1 MRFASWLCILA
12 IVAVPSLGAADEV
25 SFRHD
30 VMAVLSKAGC
40 NLGTCHGNAR
50 GKGGFQLSLR
60 GQDPELDWQTLT
72 RDWQSRRANVAV
84 PADSL
89 YLRKATMQIAHEG
102 GRRFDAESDE
112 YRILHDWIA
121 AGMPYDRADAPRLQ
135 SLAVSPTEVLLEA
148 PEWTFTL
155 SAKARFSDGST
166 RDVST
171 KVVYEVGSPIVDINR
186 EGAVRGTN
194 AGETVILVRYLDQ
207 QQPVR
212 VMLIPQRP
220 ALAADRPAA
229 TNIVDQ
235 FIDQKLQRLKLA
247 ASPRCD
253 DATFV
258 RRTTL
263 DLIGTL
269 PTAEEAENFVN
280 DVRSAKRE
288 TWIDSLMERPEFAEW
303 WALKWAD
310 MLRVEEKTL
319 DAKGAEVFH
328 AWLRNAFAEDRPL
341 DELVRQLIASR
352 GSTYADPPSNFYRAL
367 RDPFARSEAVGQLF
381 LGVRLQ
387 CAKCHNHPFDR
398 WTQNDY
404 YSWGN
409 VFAQVDYKILDN
421 NRRDTNDKHE
431 FDGEQ
436 LVTIN
441 DTGTVADPR
450 TEKPRVPQFLGAN
463 VPVKESDRLT
473 ALAAWLTQPDN
484 DRFAQMLV
492 NRAWRHLM
500 GRGLVEPVD
509 DFRATNPPSHPELLQ
524 SLANELRSQGYR
536 LKPLLKRIAMSEA
549 YQRASTPT
557 GDNSDDEINYSHTV
571 VRRLTAEQLTDGLM
585 QASGATVE
593 FAGLPAGTRA
603 ASLSGVGAMLRR
615 KGGPQAGDQMLR
627 VFGKPPRL
635 QSCECE
641 RSDETT
647 LAQAFW
653 LLSGTTVQQLMGDPQ
668 GIVVQ
673 LAKDNIAPDV
683 AIMQLYWRTLSRAP
697 STEELAAM
705 TAYLREKSDRAA
717 ALEDILAALVTSP
730 EFLLRR

>member
-1 MRFASWLCILA
+1 MRFALRLITILS
-12 IVAVPSLGAADEV
+12 VAVPCAGAEV

-60 GQDPELDWQTLT
+60 GQDPDLDWQTLT
-72 RDWQSRRANVAV
+72 RDWQARRANVSV

-102 GRRFDAESDE
+102 GRRFHADSDE

-121 AGMPYDRADAPRLQ
+121 AGMPADPPAAPRLQ
-135 SLAVSPTEVLLEA
+135 SLAITPTEVLLEA
-148 PEWTFTL
+148 PDWKTTL
-155 SAKARFSDGST
+155 QATARFSDGTT
-166 RDVST
+166 RDVSNIA
-171 KVVYEVGSPIVDINR
+171 VYEVGSPLVDVDHD
-186 EGAVRGTN
+186 GHLRGIT
-194 AGETVILVRYLDQ
+194 AGETVVLVRYLDQ

-212 VMLIPQRP
+212 ITLIPQRP
-220 ALAADRPAA
+220 ALAAKTATSNNVVDR
-229 TNIVDQ
+229 
-235 FIDQKLQRLKLA
+235 FIDQKLTRLKLP
-247 ASPRCD
+247 ASPPCD

-258 RRTTL
+258 RRATL

-269 PTAEEAENFVN
+269 PTAEEAQRFVN
-280 DVRSAKRE
+280 DARPAKRE
-288 TWIDSLMERPEFAEW
+288 AWIDDLMERPAFAEW

-319 DAKGAEVFH
+319 DAKGAQVFH
-328 AWLRNAFAEDRPL
+328 AWLRNAFAQDQPL

-409 VFAQVDYKILDN
+409 VFSQIDYKILDN

-436 LVTIN
+436 VVVIN
-441 DTGTVADPR
+441 DEGSVADPR
-450 TEKPRVPQFLGAN
+450 TDKPRTPQFLGADAA
-463 VPVKESDRLT
+463 VKESDRLT
-473 ALAAWLTQPDN
+473 ALAVWLTRPEN

-492 NRAWRHLM
+492 NRVWRHLM

-524 SLANELRSQGYR
+524 SLANELRSQRYQ
-536 LKPLLKRIAMSEA
+536 LKPLLKRIALSEA
-549 YQRASTPT
+549 YQRSSAPA
-557 GDNSDDEINYSHTV
+557 GDNADDDVNYSHAI
-571 VRRLTAEQLTDGLM
+571 VRRLSAEQLADSLM
-585 QASGATVE
+585 QASGATVK
-593 FAGLPAGTRA
+593 FAGMPTGTRA
-603 ASLSGVGAMLRR
+603 GSLAGVGAMLRR
-615 KGGPQAGDQMLR
+615 QGGPQPGDQMLR

-653 LLSGTTVQQLMGDPQ
+653 LLSGTTVQQLIGDPQ

-673 LAKDNIAPDV
+673 LAKDNSPPEV
-683 AIMQLYWRTLSRAP
+683 AITQLYWRTLSRAP
-697 STEELAAM
+697 SMDELTAM
-705 TAYLREKSDRAA
+705 TAYLREKTDRAA
-717 ALEDILAALVTSP
+717 ALEDVLSALVTSP

>member
-1 MRFASWLCILA
+1 MPCA
-12 IVAVPSLGAADEV
+12 GAEV

-60 GQDPELDWQTLT
+60 GQDPDLDWQTLT
-72 RDWQSRRANVAV
+72 RDWQSRRANLAV

-102 GRRFDAESDE
+102 GRRFPIDSAE

-121 AGMPYDRADAPRLQ
+121 AGMPADPAKAARLQ
-135 SLAVSPTEVLLEA
+135 SLAVTPTEVLLESPQWSFSLEA
-148 PEWTFTL
+148 T
-155 SAKARFSDGST
+155 ARFTDGST

-171 KVVYEVGSPIVDINR
+171 MAVYEVGSPLVEVGPN
-186 EGAVRGTN
+186 GTVRGLT
-194 AGETVILVRYLDQ
+194 AGETVVLVRYLDQ
-207 QQPVR
+207 QQAVR
-212 VMLIPQRP
+212 VTLIPQRP
-220 ALAADRPAA
+220 AL
-229 TNIVDQ
+229 TNNRAPSTNSVDH
-235 FIDQKLQRLKLA
+235 FVNQKLMRLKLP
-247 ASPRCD
+247 ASPPCD

-258 RRTTL
+258 RRSTL

-269 PTAEEAENFVN
+269 PTAEEAQRFVN
-280 DVRSAKRE
+280 DASPAKRE
-288 TWIDSLMERPEFAEW
+288 AWIDALMERPEFAEW

-319 DAKGAEVFH
+319 DAKGAQVFH
-328 AWLRNAFAEDRPL
+328 AWLRNAFAEDLPL

-409 VFAQVDYKILDN
+409 VFAQVDYKILEN
-421 NRRDTNDKHE
+421 NRRDDNDKHE

-436 LVTIN
+436 LVIIN
-441 DTGTVADPR
+441 DAGSVPDPR
-450 TEKPRVPQFLGAN
+450 TDKPRPPQFLGASTAT
-463 VPVKESDRLT
+463 KDSDRLT
-473 ALAAWLTQPDN
+473 ALADWLTRPDN

-492 NRAWRHLM
+492 NRAWRQLM

-524 SLANELRSQGYR
+524 SLANELRSEGYR
-536 LKPLLKRIAMSEA
+536 LKPLLKTIALSEA
-549 YQRASTPT
+549 YQRSSTPT
-557 GDNSDDEINYSHTV
+557 EENGDDEINYSHAV
-571 VRRLTAEQLTDGLM
+571 VRRLSAEQLADGMM

-603 ASLSGVGAMLRR
+603 GSLAGVGAMLRR

-653 LLSGTTVQQLMGDPQ
+653 LLSGATVQRLIGDPR
-668 GIVVQ
+668 GIVAQ
-673 LAKDNIAPDV
+673 LAKENLAPAD
-683 AIMQLYWRTLSRAP
+683 AISQLYWRTLSRGP
-697 STEELAAM
+697 SDEELQAM
-705 TAYLREKSDRAA
+705 TVYLREKSNRTT
-717 ALEDILAALVTSP
+717 ALEDILSALVTSP

>member
-1 MRFASWLCILA
+1 MRAASWLICILS
-12 IVAVPSLGAADEV
+12 VAVPCAGAEV

-60 GQDPELDWQTLT
+60 GQDPDLDWQTLT
-72 RDWQSRRANVAV
+72 REWQSRRANLAV
-84 PADSL
+84 PAESL

-102 GRRFDAESDE
+102 GRRFAIDSAE
-112 YRILHDWIA
+112 YRILSDWIA
-121 AGMPYDRADAPRLQ
+121 AGMPNDRRDAARLQ
-135 SLAVSPTEVLLEA
+135 SLAVTPTEVLLEA
-148 PEWTFTL
+148 PNWTVTL
-155 SAKARFSDGST
+155 QATARFTDGST
-166 RDVST
+166 RDVSGT
-171 KVVYEVGSPIVDINR
+171 AVYEVGSPLVDVTPD
-186 EGAVRGTN
+186 GTVRGIA

-212 VMLIPQRP
+212 VMLIPQR
-220 ALAADRPAA
+220 AAVTAERSSSR
-229 TNIVDQ
+229 NLVDQ
-235 FIDQKLQRLKLA
+235 FVDQKLSRLKLA
-247 ASPRCD
+247 TSPRCD

-269 PTAEEAENFVN
+269 PTAKEAEEFVH
-280 DVRSAKRE
+280 DPRPGKRE
-288 TWIDSLMERPEFAEW
+288 AWIDGLMERPEFAEW

-319 DAKGAEVFH
+319 DAKGAQVFH

-341 DELVRQLIASR
+341 DEVVRQLIASR
-352 GSTYADPPSNFYRAL
+352 GSTYSDPPANFYRAL

-409 VFAQVDYKILDN
+409 VFAQIDYKILDN

-436 LVTIN
+436 VVIIN
-441 DTGTVADPR
+441 DTGSIDDPR
-450 TEKPRVPQFLGAN
+450 TDKPRKPQFLGAETS
-463 VPVKESDRLT
+463 VKENDRLH
-473 ALAAWLTQPDN
+473 ALAEWLTRPEN

-536 LKPLLKRIAMSEA
+536 LKPLLKTIALSEA

-557 GDNSDDEINYSHTV
+557 GDNGDDEINYSHAI
-571 VRRLTAEQLTDGLM
+571 VRRLSAEQLADGLM
-585 QASGATVE
+585 QASGATVN
-593 FAGLPAGTRA
+593 FAGLPVGTRA
-603 ASLSGVGAMLRR
+603 ASLAGVGAMLRR
-615 KGGPQAGDQMLR
+615 QGGPQAGDQMLR

-653 LLSGTTVQQLMGDPQ
+653 LLSGSTVQQLIGDPQ
-668 GIVVQ
+668 GIVAQ
-673 LAKDNIAPDV
+673 LAKENSAADV
-683 AIMQLYWRTLSRAP
+683 AVTQLYWRTLSRAP
-697 STEELAAM
+697 STEELTAM
-705 TAYLREKSDRAA
+705 TAYLVKKSDRGA
-717 ALEDILAALVTSP
+717 ALEDVLSALVTSP

>member
-1 MRFASWLCILA
+1 
-12 IVAVPSLGAADEV
+12 
-25 SFRHD
+25 
-30 VMAVLSKAGC
+30 MAVLSKAGC

-60 GQDPELDWQTLT
+60 GQDPDLDWQTLT
-72 RDWQSRRANVAV
+72 RDWQSRRGNVAV
-84 PADSL
+84 PAESL

-102 GRRFDAESDE
+102 GRRFAIDSDE

-121 AGMPYDRADAPRLQ
+121 AGMPADSSKAPRLQ
-135 SLAVSPTEVLLEA
+135 SLAVTPTEVLLEA
-148 PEWTFTL
+148 PNWKFSLQAT
-155 SAKARFSDGST
+155 ARFTDGTT

-171 KVVYEVGSPIVDINR
+171 MAVYEVGSPLVDVDHN
-186 EGAVRGTN
+186 GTVRGIS
-194 AGETVILVRYLDQ
+194 AGETVILVRYLEL

-212 VMLIPQRP
+212 VTLIPHRP
-220 ALAADRPAA
+220 ERVTKRRAS
-229 TNIVDQ
+229 NNVVDQ
-235 FIDQKLQRLKLA
+235 FVDQKLERLKLA
-247 ASPRCD
+247 TSPRCD

-263 DLIGTL
+263 DLIGMI
-269 PTAEEAENFVN
+269 PTAEEAQRFVN
-280 DVRSAKRE
+280 DASPAKRE
-288 TWIDSLMERPEFAEW
+288 TWIDALMERPEFAEW

-319 DAKGAEVFH
+319 DTKGAQVFH
-328 AWLRNAFAEDRPL
+328 AWLRNAFAEDLPL

-409 VFAQVDYKILDN
+409 VFAQIDYKILDN

-436 LVTIN
+436 LVIIN
-441 DTGTVADPR
+441 EDASVADPR
-450 TEKPRVPQFLGAN
+450 TEKPRKSQFLGADAA
-463 VPVKESDRLT
+463 VKDRDRLI
-473 ALAAWLTQPDN
+473 ALADWLTRPEN

-492 NRAWRHLM
+492 NRIWRHLM

-536 LKPLLKRIAMSEA
+536 LKPLLKTIALSEA
-549 YQRASTPT
+549 YQRSSTPA
-557 GDNSDDEINYSHTV
+557 GDNGDDEINYSHTV
-571 VRRLTAEQLTDGLM
+571 MRRLSAEQLADGFM
-585 QASGATVE
+585 QASGSTVE
-593 FAGLPAGTRA
+593 FAGLPAGIRA
-603 ASLSGVGAMLRR
+603 GALAGVGAMLRR

-653 LLSGTTVQQLMGDPQ
+653 LLSGTTVQQLIGDSR
-668 GIVVQ
+668 GIVAQ
-673 LAKDNIAPDV
+673 LAKDRIAPADAV
-683 AIMQLYWRTLSRAP
+683 TQLYWRTLSRAP
-697 STEELAAM
+697 SDEELSSM
-705 TAYLREKSDRAA
+705 TAYLQAKPVRAA
-717 ALEDILAALVTSP
+717 ALEDILSALVTSP